1 MSLKFVSHSVL
12 LLVQAIGMSW
22 KLSAFA
28 ARQLY
33 AQSISSW
40 MAYLVRAG
48 GLYARQFWAFGP
60 YDQRSIVRGL
70 NVRLYGDSGSCGRH
84 LGYKTLCAIAM
95 RPTMIATRT
104 GTRSNDFYYHSQYSA
119 GSHF

>member
-60 YDQRSIVRGL
+60 YDQSSIVRG
-70 NVRLYGDSGSCGRH
+70 S
-84 LGYKTLCAIAM
+84 M
-95 RPTMIATRT
+95 ATRAVV
-104 GTRSNDFYYHSQYSA
+104 GGISA
-119 GSHF
+119 IKHCA